1 MLLTIEVSDPEEGP
15 ALRDLFRW
23 LRDDEDL
30 PGEVS
35 LAALPVPGTMSGGL
49 DVVNV
54 VLTHS
59 FGAANLALAYV
70 GWRAARR
77 SRAVLT
83 FTRPSDG
90 LTVTVDGGSDEAVRR
105 LVDALSAPP
114 TLPPPAEPLPAPPA
128 APPAPPDPPA
138 PRPDGFTPGAS

>member
-35 LAALPVPGTMSGGL
+35 LAAVPVPGAMSGGL

-59 FGAANLALAYV
+59 LGAANLALAYV

-105 LVDALSAPP
+105 LVDVLSAPP
-114 TLPPPAEPLPAPPA
+114 TLPPTPPAEPLPAPPA
-128 APPAPPDPPA
+128 PSDPPA
-138 PRPDGFTPGAS
+138 PRPDGSTPGAS